1 MVVGVERQV
10 AASGECWRRGVVDG
24 VIRVSV
30 PNVAGVHLEEGQV
43 ERENAALLVV
53 LLDRARID
61 VDGDLAR
68 ARAVLESN
76 TEKQGERGQ
85 KDSGQL

>member
-1 MVVGVERQV
+1 MAVAVERRV
-10 AASGECWRRGVVDG
+10 AALRECWRRGVVDG